1 VTRSQQTHG
10 PAREGRR
17 RVAVLGGGAAGV
29 TTAFELT
36 ATPELREQYEVTLY
50 TPGWRL
56 GGKGASGRNHSFG
69 DRIEEHGLHIWFGF
83 YDNAF
88 EVMQAAYGEL
98 NRPRGT
104 PLATWTDAFKPC
116 DEVVLCERYEGR
128 WILRDFHPPENPFTP
143 GHPGFWDV
151 VARIIDWLR
160 GLWDRERG
168 GQHGTHHLAEAHEL
182 ARVGHRVERFAEHVL
197 AKLLE
202 GFRDFLWDEV
212 LEARTEHDGLRF
224 VFYCVDFLAAVARGV
239 VDDDVGK
246 QGFGATN
253 DEEWMAWLGRHG
265 ASELTLKHAPF
276 IRGYYDL
283 AFAYEGGD
291 KTRPNLA
298 AGKATQD
305 LIRIACTYKG
315 AMLWKMQAGMG
326 DTVFGPLYEVLAG
339 RGVSLRFFHHA
350 THLGID
356 PDRRRLERIEIQPQV
371 ELEHGADSYQP
382 LYPVNGLPCWPS
394 EPLWRQIRHGEELAA
409 LQLNLELEDPP
420 QRLLPKRFELV
431 RGEHFD
437 DAVLAMSI
445 GSLTDELC
453 GELTRHSAAF
463 ADMLA
468 NSHTVATQA
477 FQVWLTEQLRPGL
490 GWPFRDDSILSSYV
504 EPMDTYCN
512 MSQLLDR
519 EAWPPADRVQDI
531 AYFCGV
537 LSDEPDETQR
547 KATQR
552 ARHKGVTYLDRD
564 AGTVWPKAISNGAFD
579 WGYLFDQHRHDG
591 EARFDAQYWRANI
604 EGSERYVTTYA
615 GTVKHR
621 LEAHESGFENV
632 WLAGDWTDNG
642 IDGGSVEAAV
652 ASGRLAS
659 RAICGSPK
667 EVPGTSGWLAG
678 DGWR

>member
-1 VTRSQQTHG
+1 VK
-10 PAREGRR
+10 RR
-17 RVAVLGGGAAGV
+17 IAVLGGGAAGV
-29 TTAFELT
+29 TAAFELT
-36 ATPELREQYEVTLY
+36 ATADLRDRYEVTLY

-56 GGKGASGRNHSFG
+56 GGKGASGRNQKFG

-116 DEVVLCERYEGR
+116 DEVVLCEKYKGR
-128 WILRDFHPPENPFTP
+128 WVLRDFHAPENPFTP
-143 GHPGFWDV
+143 GQPGFWDV
-151 VARIIDWLR
+151 VERIIGWLR
-160 GLWDRERG
+160 GLWDGARG
-168 GQHGTHHLAEAHEL
+168 EHPHTHHLAEAHEL
-182 ARVGHRVERFAEHVL
+182 ARVGHHVERFAEHVL

-212 LEARTEHDGLRF
+212 VEERLEHDELRF
-224 VFYCVDFLAAVARGV
+224 IYYCVDFLAAVARGV

-246 QGFGATN
+246 QGFGTTN
-253 DEEWMAWLGRHG
+253 DEEWRAWLRKHG
-265 ASELTLKHAPF
+265 ASELTLKYAPF

-291 KTRPNLA
+291 KRKPNLA

-305 LIRIACTYKG
+305 LIRIACTYNG

-326 DTVFGPLYEVLAG
+326 DTVFGPLYEVLAN
-339 RGVSLRFFHHA
+339 RGVNVKFFHHA
-350 THLGID
+350 THLTVD
-356 PDRRRLERIEIQPQV
+356 PDRKLLERIEIQPQV
-371 ELEHGADSYQP
+371 ELEPQYDPYQP
-382 LYPVNGLPCWPS
+382 LYDVNGLPCWPS
-394 EPLWRQIRHGEELAA
+394 EPLWKQIKHGKELSA
-409 LQLNLELEDPP
+409 LKLNLELEDPP
-420 QRLLPKRFELV
+420 PRLRPKRFELV

-445 GSLTDELC
+445 GSLTPELC
-453 GELTRHSAAF
+453 QELVDHSPAF

-468 NSHTVATQA
+468 NQYTVATQA

-519 EAWPPADRVQDI
+519 EAWPPDDRVEDI

-537 LSDEPDETQR
+537 LPDEPDETQP

-552 ARHKGVTYLDRD
+552 ARHKGVIYLARD
-564 AGTVWPKAISNGAFD
+564 SSEVWPKAQRDGAFD
-579 WGYLFDQHRHDG
+579 WGYLFDHHTHQG

-604 EGSERYVTTYA
+604 KGSERYVTTYA
-615 GTVKHR
+615 GTVEHR
-621 LEAHESGFENV
+621 LASDESGFDNV

-659 RAICGSPK
+659 RAICGFPK
-667 EVPGTSGWLAG
+667 DVPGTTGWLAG

>member
-1 VTRSQQTHG
+1 VTRKI
-10 PAREGRR
+10 
-17 RVAVLGGGAAGV
+17 AVLGGGAAGV
-29 TTAFELT
+29 TAAFELT
-36 ATPELREQYEVTLY
+36 ATPELRDKHEVTLY

-56 GGKGASGRNHSFG
+56 GGKGASGRNRSFG

-116 DEVVLCERYEGR
+116 DEVVLCEKFHSR
-128 WILRDFHPPENPFTP
+128 WVLRDFHPPDNPFTP

-160 GLWDRERG
+160 GLWDDARG
-168 GQHGTHHLAEAHEL
+168 NEHPHGHHLPEAHLL
-182 ARVGHRVERFAEHVL
+182 AKGASLLESAAEHAL

-202 GFRDFLWDEV
+202 GFRDWLWDEV
-212 LEARTEHDGLRF
+212 VEERIDHDGLRF
-224 VFYCVDFLAAVARGV
+224 VYYCADFIAAVARGV

-253 DEEWMAWLGRHG
+253 DQEWTAWLGKHG

-291 KTRPNLA
+291 KHKPNLA

-326 DTVFGPLYEVLAG
+326 DTVFGPLYKVLAD
-339 RGVSLRFFHHA
+339 RGVSVKFFHHA
-350 THLGID
+350 TNVTVD
-356 PDRRRLERIEIQPQV
+356 ADRKLVERIDIQPQV
-371 ELEHGADSYQP
+371 KLKDKHASYDP
-382 LYPVNGLPCWPS
+382 LYDVKGLPCWPS
-394 EPLWRQIRHGEELAA
+394 EPLWDQLEHSKELAA
-409 LQLNLELEDPP
+409 LTERGLNLELEDPP
-420 QRLLPKRFELV
+420 ENLLPPSLPLV
-431 RGEHFD
+431 RGQDFD

-445 GSLTDELC
+445 GSFNSETDSFQSDLGAELA
-453 GELTRHSAAF
+453 RHSPGF
-463 ADMLA
+463 ANMLA
-468 NSHTVATQA
+468 HSNSVATQA

-519 EAWPPADRVQDI
+519 EAWPPDDRVQDI

-537 LSDEPDETQR
+537 LPDEPDETQP

-552 ARHKGVTYLDRD
+552 ARHKGVIYLARD
-564 AGTVWPKAISNGAFD
+564 SGEVWPKAQRDGAFD
-579 WGYLFDQHRHDG
+579 WGYLFDHHTHEG

-604 EGSERYVTTYA
+604 KGSERYVTTYA
-615 GTVKHR
+615 GSVEHR
-621 LEAHESGFENV
+621 LEANESGYGNV

-642 IDGGSVEAAV
+642 IDGGSVEAAI

-659 RAICGSPK
+659 RAICGFPK
-667 EVPGTSGWLAG
+667 QVPGTSGWLAG

>member
-1 VTRSQQTHG
+1 VTRKI
-10 PAREGRR
+10 
-17 RVAVLGGGAAGV
+17 AVLGGGAAGV
-29 TTAFELT
+29 TAAFELT
-36 ATPELREQYEVTLY
+36 ATPELRDKHEVTLY

-56 GGKGASGRNHSFG
+56 GGKGASGRNPKYG

-104 PLATWTDAFKPC
+104 PLATWTDAFRPC
-116 DEVVLCERYEGR
+116 DEVVLCEKFDDR

-160 GLWDRERG
+160 RLWDGERG
-168 GQHGTHHLAEAHEL
+168 EHPHGHHLREAHLLAKGASLFEKAAEHAL
-182 ARVGHRVERFAEHVL
+182 AR
-197 AKLLE
+197 LLE
-202 GFRDFLWDEV
+202 GFRDWLWDEV
-212 LEARTEHDGLRF
+212 VKERIDHDGLRF
-224 VFYCVDFLAAVARGV
+224 VYYCADFIAAVARGV
-239 VDDDVGK
+239 VDDDVGD

-253 DEEWMAWLGRHG
+253 DEEWRAWLKKHG
-265 ASELTLKHAPF
+265 ASDLTLKQAPF

-291 KTRPNLA
+291 KRKPNLA

-326 DTVFGPLYEVLAG
+326 DTVFGPLYQVLAN
-339 RGVSLRFFHHA
+339 RGVKVKFFHHA
-350 THLGID
+350 KHLSVD
-356 PDRRRLERIEIQPQV
+356 PDSMLLERIEIQPQV
-371 ELEHGADSYQP
+371 RLKPERDLYQP
-382 LYPVNGLPCWPS
+382 LYDVNGLPCWPS
-394 EPLWRQIRHGEELAA
+394 DPLWDQIEHGEELAA
-409 LQLNLELEDPP
+409 LTEQGLNLELEDPP
-420 QRLLPKRFELV
+420 KGLLPASIPLV
-431 RGEHFD
+431 RGDDFD

-453 GELTRHSAAF
+453 GELTKYNDAF
-463 ADMLA
+463 AAMLA

-519 EAWPPADRVQDI
+519 EAWPPDDRVQDI

-537 LSDEPDETQR
+537 LPDEPDETQPH
-547 KATQR
+547 ATKR
-552 ARHKGVTYLDRD
+552 ARHKGVIYLARD
-564 AGTVWPKAISNGAFD
+564 SGEVWPKGRRDGSFD
-579 WGYLFDQHRHDG
+579 WGYLFDHHRHDG

-604 EGSERYVTTYA
+604 QGSERYVTTYA
-615 GTVKHR
+615 GTVDYR
-621 LEAHESGFENV
+621 LATDESGLNNV

-659 RAICGSPK
+659 RAICGFPK